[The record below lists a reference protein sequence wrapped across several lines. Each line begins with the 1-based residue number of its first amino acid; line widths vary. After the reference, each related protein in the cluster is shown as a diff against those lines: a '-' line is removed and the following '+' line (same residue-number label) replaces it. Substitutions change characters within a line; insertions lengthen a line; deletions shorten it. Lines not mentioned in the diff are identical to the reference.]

1 MGKEYAN
8 VREATSGNPLL
19 FYCLLGI
26 VSSELSQ
33 KVNIE
38 ITNDEGGVVIKDF
51 TRNSDIKIMI
61 YL

>member
-8 VREATSGNPLL
+8 VREATPVKPLL
-19 FYCLLGI
+19 FYRLLGI

-38 ITNDEGGVVIKDF
+38 ITNDEGGMVIKDF